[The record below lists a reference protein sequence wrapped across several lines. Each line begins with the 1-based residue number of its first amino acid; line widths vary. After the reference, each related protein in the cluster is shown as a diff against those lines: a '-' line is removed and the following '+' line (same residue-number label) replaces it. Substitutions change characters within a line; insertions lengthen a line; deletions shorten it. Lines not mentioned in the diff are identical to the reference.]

1 MATVLELIDAEIEA
15 FHSNVETGSL
25 DDKSPMHSP
34 TPGLARICRL
44 RQLAAG
50 AQRVCQT
57 RNSQQFGEETKLL
70 CAYVDMPL
78 QFVTVYDTMT
88 EGSENG

>member
-1 MATVLELIDAEIEA
+1 
-15 FHSNVETGSL
+15 
-25 DDKSPMHSP
+25 MHLP
-34 TPGLARICRL
+34 TPGLVRICRL

-57 RNSQQFGEETKLL
+57 RKSQQFGEETKLL

>member
-1 MATVLELIDAEIEA
+1 MSA
-15 FHSNVETGSL
+15 
-25 DDKSPMHSP
+25 
-34 TPGLARICRL
+34 RL

-57 RNSQQFGEETKLL
+57 RKSQQFGEETKLL